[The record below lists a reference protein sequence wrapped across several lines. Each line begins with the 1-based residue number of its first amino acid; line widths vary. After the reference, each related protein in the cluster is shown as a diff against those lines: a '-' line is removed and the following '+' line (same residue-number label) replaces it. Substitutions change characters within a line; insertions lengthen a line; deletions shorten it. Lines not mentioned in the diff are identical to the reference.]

1 MQDNQPTKNT
11 TASSPLGGGGFKMPI
26 QIRFTDIDLL
36 GHVNSATYMTYFE
49 LARVTYFNQLESA
62 LKIDWATMSFVLA
75 KAEMEYKKQV
85 LLEDKIYARVWVSR
99 MGTKSYDMA
108 CSIVREEK
116 DGTETEVA
124 KGLAVIVCFNFK
136 INQSVAVPEAWKPIM
151 LNN

>member
-1 MQDNQPTKNT
+1 
-11 TASSPLGGGGFKMPI
+11 
-26 QIRFTDIDLL
+26 
-36 GHVNSATYMTYFE
+36 
-49 LARVTYFNQLESA
+49 
-62 LKIDWATMSFVLA
+62 
-75 KAEMEYKKQV
+75 
-85 LLEDKIYARVWVSR
+85 
-99 MGTKSYDMA
+99 MA